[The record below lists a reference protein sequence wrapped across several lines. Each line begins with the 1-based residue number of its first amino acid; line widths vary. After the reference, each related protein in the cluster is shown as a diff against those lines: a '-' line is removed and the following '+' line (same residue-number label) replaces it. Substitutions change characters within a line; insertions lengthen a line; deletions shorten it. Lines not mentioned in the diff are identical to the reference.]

1 MSDSAEYVVV
11 SGGLRPSSRS
21 RILAQHLIQIYQERG
36 ISAALLDLQ
45 ALPLPICD
53 GNEAYNDKNVAV
65 CSELLAPARVIIV
78 ATPIYNFD
86 VSAAVK
92 NLVEL
97 TGEYWENKIV
107 GFLCAAGGNSSYMSV
122 MALATSLMLDFR
134 CVIIPR
140 FVYATG
146 EDFHD
151 KAAPTT
157 EIKERLA
164 QLADFSTKLRLG

>member
-1 MSDSAEYVVV
+1 
-11 SGGLRPSSRS
+11 
-21 RILAQHLIQIYQERG
+21 
-36 ISAALLDLQ
+36 
-45 ALPLPICD
+45 
-53 GNEAYNDKNVAV
+53 
-65 CSELLAPARVIIV
+65 
-78 ATPIYNFD
+78 
-86 VSAAVK
+86 
-92 NLVEL
+92 
-97 TGEYWENKIV
+97 
-107 GFLCAAGGNSSYMSV
+107 
-122 MALATSLMLDFR
+122 MALANSLMLDFR